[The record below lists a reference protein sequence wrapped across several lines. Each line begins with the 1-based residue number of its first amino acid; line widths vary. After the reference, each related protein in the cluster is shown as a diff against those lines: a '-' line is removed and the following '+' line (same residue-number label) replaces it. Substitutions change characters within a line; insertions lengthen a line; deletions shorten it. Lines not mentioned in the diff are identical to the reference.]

1 MRRTS
6 IIPVFTAA
14 LAVTVGLLLPTGA
27 ASAAPA
33 PSASAAS
40 GTVAAAS
47 VAPTVHGALTIRPR
61 FTTTPSKPWRKGKRV
76 KVTFAGFPAN
86 LTMLLTVCRAGTN
99 LARGGEA
106 IGDCAPF
113 AGPSS
118 EFSRTDA
125 AGKGTGKV
133 TILKGKLN
141 ATNWPGY
148 RCGNTK
154 KTKCVLVVSD
164 LSAKYVAKKTI
175 KYKS

>member
-6 IIPVFTAA
+6 LIPVFTAA
-14 LAVTVGLLLPTGA
+14 LAVTVGLLLPSG
-27 ASAAPA
+27 
-33 PSASAAS
+33 SASAAGAAPAARTS
-40 GTVAAAS
+40 GAVAAAA
-47 VAPTVHGALTIRPR
+47 VAPTVTGALTIKPR
-61 FTTTPSKPWRKGKRV
+61 YTTKPKAPYRKGQRIKV
-76 KVTFAGFPAN
+76 KFAGFPAN
-86 LTMLLTVCRAGTN
+86 LTMLIAVCRAGTD
-99 LARGGEA
+99 LSRGGEA

-118 EFSRTDA
+118 EFSRTGA
-125 AGKGTGKV
+125 TGAGSGKV

-164 LSAKYVAKKTI
+164 LSAKYVAKKVI
-175 KYKS
+175 KYQT

>member
-6 IIPVFTAA
+6 IITVFTAA
-14 LAVTVGLLLPTGA
+14 LAVTAGLLLPTGA

-33 PSASAAS
+33 PSASVAS
-40 GTVAAAS
+40 GSVAAAS
-47 VAPTVHGALTIRPR
+47 VAPAVHGALTIRPR
-61 FTTTPSKPWRKGKRV
+61 FTTTPARPWRKGKRV
-76 KVTFAGFPAN
+76 KVKFAGFPAN
-86 LTMLLTVCRAGTN
+86 LTMLIAVCRAGTD
-99 LARGGEA
+99 LSRGGEA

-118 EFSRTDA
+118 EFSRTNA
-125 AGKGTGKV
+125 SGSGTGKV